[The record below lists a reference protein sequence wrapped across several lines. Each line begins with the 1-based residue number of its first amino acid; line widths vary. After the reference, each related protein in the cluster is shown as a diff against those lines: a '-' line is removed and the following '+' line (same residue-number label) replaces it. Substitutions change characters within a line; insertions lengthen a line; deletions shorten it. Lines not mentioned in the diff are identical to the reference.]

1 MEKEIQMEQKLDWK
15 SIWPNSGLRNPRK
28 FTNFNGGTREIKQ
41 NSGKVKRSYA
51 Y

>member
-1 MEKEIQMEQKLDWK
+1 MEQKLDWK
-15 SIWPNSGLRNPRK
+15 SIWPNSDSGVQGK

-41 NSGKVKRSYA
+41 NSGKVKRSYG